1 MPTTDST
8 NKTMNL
14 IDIASWQ
21 KGIDLAAVFGQ
32 NNLDG
37 VIIKATQGLTYVNTE
52 YAAWVKWLTAN
63 NKPFGVYHYCNGQD
77 AAGEAAHF
85 YEVVKQYIGR
95 CVPAADY
102 EGDALHSGTGWLKKF
117 LDKFYDLSGV
127 KCLVYCSQSVTQEQ
141 DFNAIASA
149 GYKLWVA
156 QYADMNPVN
165 GFLEH
170 PWQKG
175 SVKPFDG
182 YVMQQYTSC
191 GRLKGWGGNLD
202 FDLFNGTV
210 DDWTKLCESGETPA
224 PSPAPAP
231 SPTLKPAD
239 PSIVLR
245 TLKNEFGTGTD
256 RIIRL
261 RELGYDPT
269 SVQKKINQ
277 LYVIGGKVKQD
288 IGNEMSYL
296 NSILWI
302 VRS

>member
-1 MPTTDST
+1 
-8 NKTMNL
+8 MNF

-21 KGIDLAAVFGQ
+21 KGIDLASVFRQ
-32 NNLDG
+32 NDLDG
-37 VIIKATQGLTYVNTE
+37 VIIKATQGLTYVNSE
-52 YAAWVKWLTAN
+52 YAAWVKWLTEN
-63 NKPFGVYHYCNGQD
+63 SKPFGVYHYCNGQD

-85 YEVVKQYIGR
+85 YETVKPYIGR

-102 EGDALHSGTGWLKKF
+102 EGDALRSGTGWLKKF

-141 DFNAIASA
+141 DFTAIAGD

-165 GFLEH
+165 GFLAH

-182 YVMQQYTSC
+182 YVMQQYASC
-191 GRLKGWGGNLD
+191 GRLKGWSGNLD

-210 DDWTKLCESGETPA
+210 EDWDKLCAKSSAHETPA
-224 PSPAPAP
+224 TPPA
-231 SPTLKPAD
+231 SLKPAD

-245 TLKNEFGTGTD
+245 TLKNEFGIGTE
-256 RIIRL
+256 RVIKL
-261 RELGYDPT
+261 RELGYDPA
-269 SVQKKINQ
+269 SVQKKINL

-288 IGNEMSYL
+288 IGNETAYW

-302 VRS
+302 ARS